1 MCHFMKSS
9 KKKGHKNVFFFVVV
23 GILPSPKHA
32 SSFSSCIFNGLRV
45 HAWIKK
51 LNFNIPS
58 FLTFFFFFFFFMILG
73 GGGGQETTALYIA
86 S

>member
-1 MCHFMKSS
+1 MSFHEIQQEKRAQER
-9 KKKGHKNVFFFVVV
+9 FFFVVV

-45 HAWIKK
+45 HAWITKIK
-51 LNFNIPS
+51 LNITSLLTVF
-58 FLTFFFFFFFFMILG
+58 FLFFF
-73 GGGGQETTALYIA
+73 